1 MRKIDFDISA
11 YYMLPTYIQYT
22 IQYVDREGCLGLYGP
37 PLSINHVCYSIS
49 VFIIFNINR
58 RGRICLPSF

>member
-11 YYMLPTYIQYT
+11 YYMHATY
-22 IQYVDREGCLGLYGP
+22 IQYVDREGCVGLYGP

-58 RGRICLPSF
+58 RGRISLPSF